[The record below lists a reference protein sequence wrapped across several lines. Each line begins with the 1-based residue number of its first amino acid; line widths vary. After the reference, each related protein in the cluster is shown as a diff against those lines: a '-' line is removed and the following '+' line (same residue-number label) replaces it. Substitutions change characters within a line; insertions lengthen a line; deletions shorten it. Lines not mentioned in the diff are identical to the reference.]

1 MVSIAVASNE
11 PDPNVVPDEV
21 HVVLRPAELAT
32 IVYALRI
39 VGIVEL
45 TDRLEAISRSL
56 EPGDLMDPPPTN

>member
-21 HVVLRPAELAT
+21 HVVLSPAELAT

-39 VGIVEL
+39 AGIVEL
-45 TDRLEAISRSL
+45 TDRLDAISRSL
-56 EPGDLMDPPPTN
+56 EPPARD